1 MLFGSQGVIW
11 SMMKYD
17 NHIKPDIKVMKCY
30 EIWNLMKYEN
40 KIKPDIKMV
49 KYDVLGR
56 MMKYE
61 EEKNKFTSTQVH

>member
-1 MLFGSQGVIW
+1 
-11 SMMKYD
+11 
-17 NHIKPDIKVMKCY
+17 MKCY